1 MVGTVEEKGEK
12 NNNVLLSRLHAKHC
26 ARLDIL
32 KVNKTDMDPA
42 FMEFTK

>member
-1 MVGTVEEKGEK
+1 MLGTAEDKGEK
-12 NNNVLLSRLHAKHC
+12 NNFLLFRLHAKHY

-42 FMEFTK
+42 SMEFTK